1 MMLAIQSIEE
11 LKNHVNEEPYNEFYL
26 RLNGGCRSTKRIQ
39 YWPKYDSWCIF
50 NDSDD
55 SMSEY
60 ESTKKLIQNEPLI
73 IKAMAN
79 NAFFKDS
86 D

>member
-1 MMLAIQSIEE
+1 MITINSVDV
-11 LKNHVNEEPYNEFYL
+11 LKQHVDDSPYNEFCL
-26 RLNGGCRSTKRIQ
+26 KLNYGLRSTKRIQ
-39 YWPKYDSWCIF
+39 YWPENDSWCIF

-60 ESTKKLIQNEPLI
+60 ESTKKLIQSEPLI